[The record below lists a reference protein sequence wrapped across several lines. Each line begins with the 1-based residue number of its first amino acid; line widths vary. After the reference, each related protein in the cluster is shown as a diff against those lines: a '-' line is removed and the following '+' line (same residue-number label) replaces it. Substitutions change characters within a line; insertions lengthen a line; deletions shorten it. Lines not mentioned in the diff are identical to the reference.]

1 MHGLGELVPDP
12 ERATDR
18 TKTKGE
24 PMHPRKRTAVPPWER
39 RTAYPRHPVGR
50 VRRRWPRAYD
60 GGEETVKRRYRRAYD
75 REQRAERRSSSRNRL
90 GLDTFRQSPIR
101 NGLIGLAVVGTAAP
115 IAVNRYQQALRT
127 DPSHEQ
133 RVTRAPATP
142 LSDSSLTEAWQ
153 EMEGERVAEVDARE
167 STITAKM
174 EQYSEYGLSREMA
187 EDIYDMAVAAE
198 VDPDVAFG
206 LVRAE
211 SSFKNTATSYV
222 GAIGLTQLMPATA
235 KWLEKGITNS
245 ELRNP
250 ETNLRIGFKYLRQLT
265 EKYNGDT
272 DLALVAY
279 NRGPGTV
286 DRILKRGGNPDN
298 GYADFVRTGERGAH
312 RL

>member
-1 MHGLGELVPDP
+1 MYA
-12 ERATDR
+12 RS
-18 TKTKGE
+18 
-24 PMHPRKRTAVPPWER
+24 RTAPPPWER
-39 RTAYPRHPVGR
+39 YAAYPRHPVGR

-60 GGEETVKRRYRRAYD
+60 GGEAPIQPRYRRAYD
-75 REQRAERRSSSRNRL
+75 QDQRTDRRRSSRNRL
-90 GLDTFRQSPIR
+90 ALDTLRQSPIR
-101 NGLIGLAVVGTAAP
+101 NGLIGLAVAGTAAP
-115 IAVNRYQQALRT
+115 IAINRYQQALRT
-127 DPSHEQ
+127 DPLHEQ
-133 RVTRAPATP
+133 SMTRAPASPVT
-142 LSDSSLTEAWQ
+142 DSSITRAWQ
-153 EMEGERVAEVDARE
+153 GLEGDRVAATDQRE
-167 STITAKM
+167 SVIAAKLA
-174 EQYSEYGLSREMA
+174 EYADYELSQEMA
-187 EDIYDMAVAAE
+187 EDIYDVAIASD

-250 ETNLRIGFKYLRQLT
+250 KTNLRIGFKYLKQLT
-265 EKYNGDT
+265 DKYDGDT

-298 GYADFVRTGERGAH
+298 GYAKFVRTGDVGSH
-312 RL
+312 KL

>member
-1 MHGLGELVPDP
+1 V
-12 ERATDR
+12 
-18 TKTKGE
+18 
-24 PMHPRKRTAVPPWER
+24 
-39 RTAYPRHPVGR
+39 YPRHPVGR

-60 GGEETVKRRYRRAYD
+60 GGEEEVKPRYRRAYD
-75 REQRAERRSSSRNRL
+75 QDRRTDRRRSSRDRL
-90 GLDTFRQSPIR
+90 GLDSLRQSPMR
-101 NGLIGLAVVGTAAP
+101 NGLIGLAVVSSAVP

-133 RVTRAPATP
+133 TLRQGPTAPV
-142 LSDSSLTEAWQ
+142 SDSALTDRWQ
-153 EMEGERVAEVDARE
+153 GMETERIATEGARE
-167 STITAKM
+167 ATISAKLS
-174 EQYSEYGLSREMA
+174 EYSEYGLTREMA
-187 EDIYDMAVAAE
+187 EDIYDMAATAE
-198 VDPDVAFG
+198 IHPDVAFG

-265 EKYNGDT
+265 DKYNGDT

-298 GYADFVRTGERGAH
+298 GYAKFVRTGNVGSH
-312 RL
+312 KL